1 MKYRKNREYAGT
13 KARIDI
19 ITTDEVPGAEI
30 PIFAYH
36 YVFWINGTKWR
47 TRPVSGFAS
56 AVAAREDGNR
66 RMSEAIRIKRQIAEF
81 S

>member
-1 MKYRKNREYAGT
+1 M

-19 ITTDEVPGAEI
+19 ITIDEAPGAEI

-36 YVFWINGTKWR
+36 YVFWINGTRWR

-66 RMSEAIRIKRQIAEF
+66 RMNEAIKLKAQIAD
-81 S
+81 SSD

>member
-1 MKYRKNREYAGT
+1 M

-19 ITTDEVPGAEI
+19 ITTDEAPGSSI

-56 AVAAREDGNR
+56 AVAAREEGNR
-66 RMSEAIRIKRQIAEF
+66 RMNEAIKVKARIIDTQPKGD
-81 S
+81 

>member
-1 MKYRKNREYAGT
+1 M

-19 ITTDEVPGAEI
+19 ITTDEAPGAPI

-56 AVAAREDGNR
+56 AVAAREEGNR
-66 RMSEAIRIKRQIAEF
+66 RMNEAIKVKARIIDTQPKGD
-81 S
+81 

>member
-1 MKYRKNREYAGT
+1 MKAVFWRFNM

-19 ITTDEVPGAEI
+19 ITTDEAPGASI

-36 YVFWINGTKWR
+36 YVFWVNGTKWR

-66 RMSEAIRIKRQIAEF
+66 RMNEAIRIRRQITD
-81 S
+81 SSD

>member
-1 MKYRKNREYAGT
+1 M

-19 ITTDEVPGAEI
+19 ITSDRTENHQI
-30 PIFAYH
+30 PDFSYH
-36 YVFWINGTKWR
+36 FVFWIRGKKWR

-56 AVAAREDGNR
+56 AVAAREEGNR
-66 RMSEAIRIKRQIAEF
+66 RMNEAIQLKTQIAKA

>member
-1 MKYRKNREYAGT
+1 M

-19 ITTDEVPGAEI
+19 ITTDEAPGASI

-36 YVFWINGTKWR
+36 YVFWVNGTKWR

-56 AVAAREDGNR
+56 AVADREDGNR
-66 RMSEAIRIKRQIAEF
+66 HMNEAIKVKARIINAQPKGE
-81 S
+81 